1 MEGTKAR
8 IIRTRFFQLNM
19 LANDLNYI
27 DTTQQIID
35 ELLRDH
41 VLSVSTLRRSAPRSF
56 AALPRMGD
64 WPGATASGGP

>member
-8 IIRTRFFQLNM
+8 IICARFFQLNM
-19 LANDLNYI
+19 LANNLNYI

-35 ELLRDH
+35 ELLRNH
-41 VLSVSTLRRSAPRSF
+41 VLSVSTLRCLAPRVF

-64 WPGATASGGP
+64 GPSATALGGL

>member
-8 IIRTRFFQLNM
+8 IIRTRFFQLDM
-19 LANDLNYI
+19 LANNLNYI

-35 ELLRDH
+35 ELLRNH
-41 VLSVSTLRRSAPRSF
+41 FPSVSTLRCSAPRYF

-64 WPGATASGGP
+64 WPSATE